1 VITPFVPVSSNNR
14 ETRLVSF
21 LTANS
26 DPGKYGELRAFTM
39 PQGENVLGPVQV
51 NSEMNRAFPI
61 SQAVTLLNQQGS
73 RVTQGSLQLIP
84 VGNSLLYV
92 RPFYAQGKGSGSFPQ
107 FQFVAVYTQDFGQ
120 AVCAQNVN
128 DALNQMFGP
137 ADSRSA
143 SCNISIT
150 GAPPGGTSTTTTTTP
165 TGTSS
170 PGASTSTTLPPVS
183 GSVQELL
190 NQAAA
195 KFAQA
200 DDALAEGDLGR
211 YQALE
216 REGRQLVSQAAA
228 RAGNQ

>member
-1 VITPFVPVSSNNR
+1 
-14 ETRLVSF
+14 
-21 LTANS
+21 
-26 DPGKYGELRAFTM
+26 
-39 PQGENVLGPVQV
+39 
-51 NSEMNRAFPI
+51 
-61 SQAVTLLNQQGS
+61 
-73 RVTQGSLQLIP
+73 
-84 VGNSLLYV
+84 LLYV

-228 RAGNQ
+228 RAGDQ